1 MRLSDATGEIGNWD
15 GLVCRSMDCIV
26 DDGLGVCVSVGKR
39 PGTPDMIIGIDG
51 TSSSVNSFIAA
62 AGGAPGARNG
72 GFQQLEQ
79 TGEVEES
86 QKIGTGK
93 SELTEEEKGEVQ
105 KLEQRDREVRQHEQA
120 HKSAAGRYA
129 GSPSFEY
136 EVGPDGQRYA
146 VGGEV
151 SIDVSPVDGD
161 PQATI
166 EKMQQV
172 RQAANAPAQPSDQD
186 RQIAAQAAQLEQ
198 EARSEL
204 AAQKIE
210 GQDEDESS
218 GESTPSIGGTN
229 DSTPSQ
235 SIKPDSVIVKAFE
248 QGPIDPGASATGKFI
263 DTFA

>member
-1 MRLSDATGEIGNWD
+1 
-15 GLVCRSMDCIV
+15 
-26 DDGLGVCVSVGKR
+26 
-39 PGTPDMIIGIDG
+39 MISGIDG
-51 TSSSVNSFIAA
+51 TDSSVNSFIAA
-62 AGGAPGARNG
+62 AGGAPSARDS
-72 GFQQLEQ
+72 GFQELKQ
-79 TGEVEES
+79 TGEVDES
-86 QKIGTGK
+86 QKLGTGK
-93 SELTEEEKGEVQ
+93 SELTEEERGEVQ
-105 KLEQRDREVRQHEQA
+105 KLEQRDREVRRHEQA

-136 EVGPDGQRYA
+136 EVGPDGRRYA

-151 SIDVSPVDGD
+151 SIDVSPVADD

-204 AAQKIE
+204 ATQKIE
-210 GQDEDESS
+210 DQDEESAI
-218 GESTPSIGGTN
+218 ESTPSIGGTDHSN
-229 DSTPSQ
+229 PGQ
-235 SIKPDSVIVKAFE
+235 SIKPDSAIVAAFE
-248 QGPIDPGASATGKFI
+248 QGSVDPGASATGKFI